1 MNNMNNTYFLIPPW
15 KISTHKIQL
24 VSEYKS
30 NFVSIKKQLKL
41 IKQKSLKHIMT

>member
-15 KISTHKIQL
+15 KISTDKTRL

-30 NFVSIKKQLKL
+30 NFISVKKQFKL
-41 IKQKSLKHIMT
+41 IKQKSLKIITT